1 VLRGRSGGCAPSD
14 ERKGIDREGRGLPYE
29 PVHGCLDWPA
39 RAARRCRGQVPGDR
53 VRQRAPESWTGSAY
67 LGPLESFYCKVV
79 CFDVFT
85 QFRGVHNRRHDIT
98 PCPRMLPIGYGG
110 CLLRSTPVRRHG
122 VRRRGRD
129 SPQRSSS
136 VRGIM
141 THSVKKEKLIA
152 FIFIRNNNNEWG
164 GACGTCGDRD
174 VGERYVWLTGGIEGT
189 SWLSLR

>member
-1 VLRGRSGGCAPSD
+1 MRDALPEHRRRYPVLRGRSGGCAPSD

-39 RAARRCRGQVPGDR
+39 RAARRCRGQVRGDR
-53 VRQRAPESWTGSAY
+53 VRQRAPEAWMGSAW
-67 LGPLESFYCKVV
+67 LGQLSLYRKVV

-141 THSVKKEKLIA
+141 THSVKEEKLIV
-152 FIFIRNNNNEWG
+152 FIFVRNNSNGW
-164 GACGTCGDRD
+164 
-174 VGERYVWLTGGIEGT
+174 GERVERAEIVTWVSDMSG
-189 SWLSLR
+189 

>member
-1 VLRGRSGGCAPSD
+1 VLWGRSGGCAPSD

-39 RAARRCRGQVPGDR
+39 RAARRCRAQVRGDC

-67 LGPLESFYCKVV
+67 LGPLESFYGKVV

-85 QFRGVHNRRHDIT
+85 QCRGVHHRRHDIT
-98 PCPRMLPIGYGG
+98 PCPSMLPIGYGG

-141 THSVKKEKLIA
+141 THSVKREKLIV
-152 FIFIRNNNNEWG
+152 FIFFRNNNNG
-164 GACGTCGDRD
+164 
-174 VGERYVWLTGGIEGT
+174 
-189 SWLSLR
+189 

>member
-1 VLRGRSGGCAPSD
+1 V
-14 ERKGIDREGRGLPYE
+14 LPYE
-29 PVHGCLDWPA
+29 PVQGGLDWPA
-39 RAARRCRGQVPGDR
+39 RAARRCRGQVRGDC

-85 QFRGVHNRRHDIT
+85 QFRGVHHRRHAIT
-98 PCPRMLPIGYGG
+98 PCPSMLPIGYGS

-136 VRGIM
+136 VRGMM
-141 THSVKKEKLIA
+141 THSVKKEKLIV
-152 FIFIRNNNNEWG
+152 FILIRNNNNGWG
-164 GACGTCGDRD
+164 KR
-174 VGERYVWLTGGIEGT
+174 VGRAEIVTWVSDMSG
-189 SWLSLR
+189 